1 MSSLALWQEGPE
13 PSPGPSAAVASV
25 ALARAL
31 PAHVSEAV
39 WRGTELGKV
48 DARVLSSGFPLLDAE
63 LPGGGW
69 PTCNLTELLLPQYAI
84 CEWRLLGP
92 AVPSL
97 LAEEGSMVYL
107 VSPPKQPNSTGL
119 AQLGVTP
126 DRLVWIEV
134 KGPAER
140 LWVAEQL
147 IKSDPS
153 GAVMVWLPQAR
164 PEQLRRLQVHA
175 QSCDAPVFVIRPET
189 ALRDTSAAPLRVS
202 VAMGAGWNIDVRIRK
217 RRGTTFDG
225 VLELLAMPG
234 NLDIVIPPRLR
245 KLPTPRPA
253 RQEMHH
259 VLGSPATNPAA
270 AFRVAH

>member
-1 MSSLALWQEGPE
+1 MSTLALWQEGPE
-13 PSPGPSAAVASV
+13 PSLGLSAAISSEE
-25 ALARAL
+25 LTRAL
-31 PAHVSEAV
+31 PVHVAEAV

-48 DARVLSSGFPLLDAE
+48 DARVVSSGFSALDAE

-69 PTCNLTELLLPQYAI
+69 PTRSLTELLLPQSAI

-97 LAEEGSMVYL
+97 LAEEGSTVYL
-107 VSPPKQPNSTGL
+107 VSPPKQPNAPGL
-119 AQLGVTP
+119 AQLGVTQ

-134 KGPAER
+134 KGPADR

-147 IKSDPS
+147 IKSDPC
-153 GAVMVWLPQAR
+153 GAVLVWLPQAR

-189 ALRDTSAAPLRVS
+189 SLRDTSAAPLRVS
-202 VAMGAGWNIDVRIRK
+202 VALGTGWNIDVRIRK
-217 RRGTTFDG
+217 RRGATFDG
-225 VLELLAMPG
+225 VLELPAMPS

-245 KLPTPRPA
+245 TLPVPRPA
-253 RQEMHH
+253 REEVPHA
-259 VLGSPATNPAA
+259 LGSLATNPAA
-270 AFRVAH
+270 KLRVPH

>member
-1 MSSLALWQEGPE
+1 MEE
-13 PSPGPSAAVASV
+13 
-25 ALARAL
+25 LARGL
-31 PAHVSEAV
+31 PAHVAEAV

-48 DARVLSSGFPLLDAE
+48 DARVVSSGFQVLDAE

-69 PTCNLTELLLPQYAI
+69 PTRCLTELLLPQSAI

-97 LAEEGSMVYL
+97 LAEEGSTVYL
-107 VSPPKQPNSTGL
+107 VSPPKQPNAPGL

-147 IKSDPS
+147 IKSDPC

-175 QSCDAPVFVIRPET
+175 QSCDAPVFVFRPET
-189 ALRDTSAAPLRVS
+189 ALRDTSAAPLRIS
-202 VAMGAGWNIDVRIRK
+202 VALGTGWNIDLRIRK

-245 KLPTPRPA
+245 KLPAPAPA

-259 VLGSPATNPAA
+259 VLGSPATNPVA

>member
-1 MSSLALWQEGPE
+1 MSTLALWQEGPE
-13 PSPGPSAAVASV
+13 PSPGPSAVV
-25 ALARAL
+25 PPEELTRAL
-31 PAHVSEAV
+31 PVHVAEAV

-48 DARVLSSGFPLLDAE
+48 EARVVSSGFPALDAE

-69 PTCNLTELLLPQYAI
+69 PTRSLTELLLPQSAI

-97 LAEEGSMVYL
+97 LAEEGSTVYL
-107 VSPPKQPNSTGL
+107 VSPPKQPNAPGL
-119 AQLGVTP
+119 AQLGVAP

-134 KGPAER
+134 KGPADR

-147 IKSDPS
+147 IKSDPC
-153 GAVMVWLPQAR
+153 GAVLVWLPQAR
-164 PEQLRRLQVHA
+164 PEQLRRLQVHS
-175 QSCDAPVFVIRPET
+175 QSCDAPVFIVRPET

-202 VAMGAGWNIDVRIRK
+202 VTLGAGWNIDVRIRK
-217 RRGTTFDG
+217 RRGATFDG
-225 VLELLAMPG
+225 VLQLPAMPS

-245 KLPTPRPA
+245 TLPAPRPA
-253 RQEMHH
+253 RQEVPH

>member
-1 MSSLALWQEGPE
+1 MSSLALRQEGPKS
-13 PSPGPSAAVASV
+13 SPGPSALLPSEE
-25 ALARAL
+25 LARAL
-31 PAHVSEAV
+31 PAHVAEAV
-39 WRGTELGKV
+39 WRGTELGRV
-48 DARVLSSGFPLLDAE
+48 DARVVSSGFQVLDAE

-69 PTCNLTELLLPQYAI
+69 PTRCLTELLLSQSAI

-97 LAEEGSMVYL
+97 LAEEGSTVYL
-107 VSPPKQPNSTGL
+107 VSPPKQPNAPGL
-119 AQLGVTP
+119 SQLGVTP

-134 KGPAER
+134 KGPADR

-147 IKSDPS
+147 IKSDPC

-175 QSCDAPVFVIRPET
+175 QSCDAPVFVFRPET

-202 VAMGAGWNIDVRIRK
+202 LALGTGWNIDLRIRK

-245 KLPTPRPA
+245 KLPASRPA

-259 VLGSPATNPAA
+259 VLGSPVSNPVA

>member
-1 MSSLALWQEGPE
+1 MSSLALWQEGPK
-13 PSPGPSAAVASV
+13 PSPGPSAVVASEE
-25 ALARAL
+25 LARGL
-31 PAHVSEAV
+31 PAHVAEAV

-48 DARVLSSGFPLLDAE
+48 DARVVSSGFQVLDAE

-69 PTCNLTELLLPQYAI
+69 PTRCLTELLLPQSAI

-97 LAEEGSMVYL
+97 LAEEGSTVYL
-107 VSPPKQPNSTGL
+107 VSPPKQPNAPGL

-147 IKSDPS
+147 IKSDPC

-175 QSCDAPVFVIRPET
+175 QSCDAPVFVFRPET
-189 ALRDTSAAPLRVS
+189 ALRDTSAAPLRIS
-202 VAMGAGWNIDVRIRK
+202 VALGTGWNIDLRIRK
-217 RRGTTFDG
+217 RRGATFDG

-245 KLPTPRPA
+245 KLPAPAPA

-259 VLGSPATNPAA
+259 VLGSTAPNPVA

>member
-1 MSSLALWQEGPE
+1 MSSLALWQEGPK
-13 PSPGPSAAVASV
+13 PSPGPSAVVASEE
-25 ALARAL
+25 LARGL
-31 PAHVSEAV
+31 PAHVAEAV

-48 DARVLSSGFPLLDAE
+48 DARVVSSGFQVLDAE

-69 PTCNLTELLLPQYAI
+69 PTRCLTELLLPQSAI

-97 LAEEGSMVYL
+97 LAEEGSTVYL
-107 VSPPKQPNSTGL
+107 VSPPKQPNAPGL

-140 LWVAEQL
+140 LWVVEQL
-147 IKSDPS
+147 IKSDPC

-175 QSCDAPVFVIRPET
+175 QSCDAPVFVFRPET
-189 ALRDTSAAPLRVS
+189 ALRDTSAAPLRIS
-202 VAMGAGWNIDVRIRK
+202 VALGTGWNIDLRIRK

-245 KLPTPRPA
+245 KLPAPARA

-259 VLGSPATNPAA
+259 VLGSPATNPVA